1 MIMTILNNY
10 QGIDLVGGI
19 AQMRGQVEYPWR
31 GYQSGYADPTIAL
44 LALPDDQQN
53 VESLFHCA
61 TRAQVATLIRLD
73 SMPE

>member
-1 MIMTILNNY
+1 MTILNNLSGHRFGRRY
-10 QGIDLVGGI
+10 CKDEVTI
-19 AQMRGQVEYPWR
+19 EYPWR

-61 TRAQVATLIRLD
+61 TRAQVATLIRLN